1 MSAPRLG
8 LPELGFGVGL
18 RTPHYEHVLSE
29 RPAVDWFEIISENYV
44 DSEGRPGRVLE
55 EVAAHYRLAMHGV
68 SLSIGSTD
76 PLNADYLARLKALA
90 ERTRAAWV
98 SDHLCWTGVAGRNTH
113 DLLPMPL
120 DEESLRH
127 VIARVKAV
135 QDVLERPLVLENPSA
150 YVSFRRSTMPEPEF
164 LGRLCEAT
172 GCGLLLDVNNVF
184 VTCFN
189 DDADPEEYLRA
200 IPHERVVQFHLAG
213 HTNRGTHII
222 DTHDDHVVREVWELY
237 ALACELCGPVSTLV
251 EWDAEIPAFDV
262 LVAEVEKARAIA
274 GGASPAQVV
283 APSTR
288 PDAEERLPQPLHH
301 ELPELG

>member
-1 MSAPRLG
+1 MTAFGSDLPQLG
-8 LPELGFGVGL
+8 YGVGL
-18 RTPHYEHVLSE
+18 RTPHFEHVLRE
-29 RPAVDWFEIISENYV
+29 RPVVDWFEIISENYM
-44 DSEGRPGRVLE
+44 DSEGRPARVLE
-55 EVAAHYRLAMHGV
+55 ELAARYPIVIHGV

-76 PLNADYLARLKALA
+76 ALDREYLARLKALA
-90 ERTRAAWV
+90 DRIPAAWV

-113 DLLPMPL
+113 DLLPVPL

-127 VIARVKAV
+127 VAERVRVV

-150 YVSFRRSTMPEPEF
+150 YVSFARSTMPEPEF

-189 DDADPEEYLRA
+189 DDADPREYLKA

-213 HTNRGTHII
+213 HTHRGTHII

-237 ALACELCGPVSTLV
+237 ALACELCGPRPTLV
-251 EWDAEIPAFDV
+251 EWDAEIPSFEV
-262 LVAEVEKARAIA
+262 LLAEASKARAVAA
-274 GGASPAQVV
+274 GLDPAELETASV
-283 APSTR
+283 R
-288 PDAEERLPQPLHH
+288 LDAGERLPQPLHRVV
-301 ELPELG
+301 PELA